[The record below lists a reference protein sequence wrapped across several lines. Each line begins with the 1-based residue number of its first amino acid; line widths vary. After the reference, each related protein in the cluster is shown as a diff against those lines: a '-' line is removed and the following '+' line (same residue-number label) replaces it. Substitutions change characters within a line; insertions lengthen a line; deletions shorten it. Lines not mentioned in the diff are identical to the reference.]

1 MNLSN
6 FHRLNLHN
14 AKITLQYKNV
24 RKTKKVSTNFT
35 KRRLRVFH
43 TFLLNLIYT
52 PKLIEF
58 DNLNRNMNYL
68 ITFLKGVAMG
78 AADVVPGVSGGT
90 IAFITGIYDT
100 LLESIRRINP
110 SLVSII
116 KKDGFKA
123 AFQHINGIFLVV
135 LFSGIL
141 FSIATLA
148 KLISWLLEHHP
159 IPLWSFFFGLILVS
173 VFHMLKQVQTKSI
186 SRFIFLLFGVGFA
199 YAITVLHPLELE
211 PSSLNILIV
220 GAVAICAMI
229 LPGISGSFIL
239 LLLGMYAPILGAVK
253 SLEINILLLFALG
266 CICGLLSFSHL
277 LSWLLNRFR
286 DITLVFLTG
295 LMIGTLPKIWPWKE
309 TLSWRI
315 NSKGEQVPLLQHNLS
330 PTEFEVITS
339 QPSQWVLATI
349 MMVLAVLLVLG
360 MEKFASKQPD

>member
-1 MNLSN
+1 M
-6 FHRLNLHN
+6 
-14 AKITLQYKNV
+14 
-24 RKTKKVSTNFT
+24 
-35 KRRLRVFH
+35 
-43 TFLLNLIYT
+43 
-52 PKLIEF
+52 EF
-58 DNLNRNMNYL
+58 DNLNRNMNYF

-110 SLVSII
+110 RLVSII
-116 KKDGFKA
+116 KQDGFRA
-123 AFQHINGIFLVV
+123 AFQHINGIFLVA
-135 LFSGIL
+135 LFSGVL